1 MLDVLCSAILLGP
14 VPVGRKGEGLFRSG
28 RGNMVRVRV
37 TLPDE
42 QQGKRGKGWEEE
54 GKRKT
59 SMKGAVSSF
68 TKTCVK
74 PAATT
79 QNERFTVKPDIWCE

>member
-1 MLDVLCSAILLGP
+1 MLDVLCPAILLGP

-37 TLPDE
+37 TLLPDE
-42 QQGKRGKGWEEE
+42 QQGKKRKGME
-54 GKRKT
+54 KRKT

-68 TKTCVK
+68 TKTCIK

-79 QNERFTVKPDIWCE
+79 QNEHFTVNPDIWCE

>member
-1 MLDVLCSAILLGP
+1 MLDVLCPAILLGP

-37 TLPDE
+37 TLLPDE

-54 GKRKT
+54 T

-68 TKTCVK
+68 TKTCIK

-79 QNERFTVKPDIWCE
+79 QNEQITVNPDIWCE